1 MSSKHKFISNKL
13 CLHCCCCCCCCII
26 LFCLSL
32 HHLPL
37 ALLLLLLL
45 LPPGRTCLPWL
56 LPLLL
61 LVHTL
66 KHTQKVLM
74 GLWKEKGWGGNKKI
88 KFLSWEEYEFQRI
101 VVYWKMLVGFFVVF
115 KSLDWRLNWVVSTNF
130 HDGEERD
137 ASQIGLFPKIPWRTR
152 RSISICFWVA
162 IMILIIE
169 AEEMWFLLHP
179 SCCFLKLEINST
191 CFSQAAKCWLGCY
204 YFHLVWILSSQ
215 ILQSAL
221 MLKSLDTNSWISN
234 RNPYL

>member
-1 MSSKHKFISNKL
+1 
-13 CLHCCCCCCCCII
+13 
-26 LFCLSL
+26 
-32 HHLPL
+32 
-37 ALLLLLLL
+37 
-45 LPPGRTCLPWL
+45 
-56 LPLLL
+56 
-61 LVHTL
+61 
-66 KHTQKVLM
+66 
-74 GLWKEKGWGGNKKI
+74 
-88 KFLSWEEYEFQRI
+88 
-101 VVYWKMLVGFFVVF
+101 
-115 KSLDWRLNWVVSTNF
+115 
-130 HDGEERD
+130 
-137 ASQIGLFPKIPWRTR
+137 LFPKIPWRTR